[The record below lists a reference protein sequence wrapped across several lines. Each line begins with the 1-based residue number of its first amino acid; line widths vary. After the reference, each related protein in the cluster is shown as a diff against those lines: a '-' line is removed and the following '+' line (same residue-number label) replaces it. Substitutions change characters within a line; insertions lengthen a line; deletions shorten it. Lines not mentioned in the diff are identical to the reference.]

1 MKLASKNTN
10 SYCLQPNFSMAGLL
24 IYGVDEI
31 QVSKKKK
38 DFIDAIVGPSG
49 LEEMRLSTLNTPD
62 LRRDTT
68 LLSNSI
74 KLQAFFP
81 GKRCIVIDDATDSI
95 TKALEVGITEWQ
107 PDDSY
112 FVITAQHLTPRST
125 LRKLCE
131 LSNKVQVAALY
142 DNPPTEHE
150 LRAELNKYKFSSVE
164 PDALEEIMTLGRS
177 LNAIE
182 FSQTLLK
189 ISLFKQEDLS
199 PLNYRDVKKCAPFTI
214 ESSIQDAI
222 DIVASGKSSLVG
234 PILAKLE
241 SQGIN
246 LIRLC
251 TAMNQHF
258 RKLYLVASDP
268 SGPEAGVKKL
278 RPPIS
283 FKRVNIMVRQVNAW
297 SPKKLTTAI
306 SLLTDLDLDL
316 RTTTNIPKKAH
327 TERAVI
333 RLSMLLKV

>member
-10 SYCLQPNFSMAGLL
+10 SYCLRPNFSMAGLL

-31 QVSKKKK
+31 QVSKKKQ

-49 LEEMRLSTLNTPD
+49 PEEMRLSTINTPD

-74 KLQAFFP
+74 KFQAFFP
-81 GKRCIVIDDATDSI
+81 GKRCIVINNATDSI
-95 TKALEVGITEWQ
+95 TEAVELGITEWQ
-107 PDDSY
+107 PDDAY
-112 FVITAQHLTPRST
+112 FVIAAQHLTPRST
-125 LRKLCE
+125 LRKLFE
-131 LSNKVQVAALY
+131 LSNKVQVAAIY

-150 LRAELNKYKFSSVE
+150 LRTELNKYNFSSIE
-164 PDALEEIMTLGRS
+164 QDALEEIMILGRS

-189 ISLFKQEDLS
+189 ISLFKQEHTS
-199 PLNYRDVKKCAPFTI
+199 PLSFTDVKKCAPFTL
-214 ESSIQDAI
+214 ESSVQDAI
-222 DIVASGKSSLVG
+222 DIVADGKSSLVG
-234 PILAKLE
+234 PVLAKLE

-251 TAMNQHF
+251 TAMTQHF
-258 RKLYLVASDP
+258 RKLYLASSDP

-283 FKRVNIMVRQVNAW
+283 FKRANTMVRQVNAW
-297 SPKKLTTAI
+297 SPNKLTTAI
-306 SLLTDLDLDL
+306 SLLTDLDLEL

-333 RLSMLLKV
+333 RLAMLLKV